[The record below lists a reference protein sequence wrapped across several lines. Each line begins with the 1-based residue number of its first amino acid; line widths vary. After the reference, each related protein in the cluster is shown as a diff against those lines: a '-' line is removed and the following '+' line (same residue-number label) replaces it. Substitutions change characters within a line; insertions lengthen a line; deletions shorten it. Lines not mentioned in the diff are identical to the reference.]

1 LKGKPMDEK
10 QKPKE
15 MKLELEITVGDAEQF
30 REALGEYIFD
40 GTKGKECPDKRAND
54 EQIASFLNNA
64 VKMGVQGI
72 LEWWGQKFHQEQ
84 QAFGIRSQEAQKNMK
99 ASAKEKEG
107 IRIVKQIK
115 EGKIN

>member
-1 LKGKPMDEK
+1 MGSK

-15 MKLELEITVGDAEQF
+15 MKLEIEIKIADAEQF

-40 GTKGKECPDKRAND
+40 GTKGKECPDKRATD

-72 LEWWGQKFHQEQ
+72 LEWWGQKFHQEN
-84 QAFGIRSQEAQKNMK
+84 QKI
-99 ASAKEKEG
+99 SAKEKEG
-107 IRIVKQIK
+107 IRIAKQIK
-115 EGKIN
+115 DGKIN